1 MKALVLLACLILL
14 TVYPAANP
22 QQHQHPLDAALT
34 RALDEPA
41 NQSTHG
47 TIRLYEE
54 YAVKW
59 EKELKRVLEGLTRKL
74 PPADRVALEA
84 AQKQWQAWTAAEKKT
99 IETVYGRLQGT
110 MYRPMAVYAELN
122 LTRMRVMQLAHYLT
136 MLDHAE

>member
-1 MKALVLLACLILL
+1 MKIPALPFCLILVAL
-14 TVYPAANP
+14 SLAANP

-47 TIRLYEE
+47 TVRLYEE

-59 EKELKRVLEGLTRKL
+59 EKELKRVLEALTRKL
-74 PPADRVALEA
+74 PPADRAALEA
-84 AQKQWQAWTAAEKKT
+84 AQKQWQAWAEAEKKT

-122 LTRMRVMQLAHYLT
+122 LIRQRVMQLAHYLT

>member
-1 MKALVLLACLILL
+1 MKILFLPVCLILCTL
-14 TVYPAANP
+14 SLAAN
-22 QQHQHPLDAALT
+22 QNQHQHPLDAALT

-54 YAVKW
+54 YAGKW
-59 EKELKRVLEGLTRKL
+59 EKELKRVLEALTRKL
-74 PPADRVALEA
+74 SPADRSVLEA
-84 AQKQWQAWTAAEKKT
+84 AQKQWQTWAATEKKT

-122 LTRMRVMQLAHYLT
+122 LTRLRVMQLAHYLT